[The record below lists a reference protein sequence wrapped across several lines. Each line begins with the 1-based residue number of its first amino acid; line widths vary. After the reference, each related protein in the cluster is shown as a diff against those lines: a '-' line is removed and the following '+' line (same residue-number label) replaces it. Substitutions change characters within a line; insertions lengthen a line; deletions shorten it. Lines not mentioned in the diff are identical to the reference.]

1 MHLASDTLKS
11 IFIKHQLR
19 RSDRQLGDRNKLIYG
34 KLFEITSFNSIRYL
48 RRKQVYYSESIF
60 YWYDHW
66 LGCIKPPPPT
76 TKLCHGYMA
85 KMFLFLKNTLCKI
98 LKKLNKFYWGHIS
111 DESLAKLH
119 KAMMQTV
126 PVVFAAFG
134 LFSTIFT

>member
-1 MHLASDTLKS
+1 MHLTSDTLKS

-19 RSDRQLGDRNKLIYG
+19 RSDHQLGDRNKLIYG
-34 KLFEITSFNSIRYL
+34 KLFKITSFNSIRYL
-48 RRKQVYYSESIF
+48 RRKQVYYSEIIF

-66 LGCIKPPPPT
+66 LGCIRPPRPQNFV
-76 TKLCHGYMA
+76 MA
-85 KMFLFLKNTLCKI
+85 IWQKCFFSFKNTLCKI

-119 KAMMQTV
+119 KAMMLTV

-134 LFSTIFT
+134 LFSTILT